1 MTWRILW
8 YRLFTAVAGVELSV
22 ALAGIQDTTMTH
34 AHPTRLVGDTT
45 ASPGVADCRGSACG
59 WKGVIKIARCT
70 RPQAPLNY
78 RWLTNH
84 ITVVLDS
91 LRRYL
96 PWSTLRLF
104 RCTLIAFSVSFL
116 RQRLVEALC
125 FRIVRPVVFPSVN
138 LPQIFTVSV
147 GKTEKGFQSVGLKSR
162 SKVIQNPRIDLN
174 LRSFGTHVSVSTYL
188 YKCVNAT
195 WRRPTLRRCGVESH
209 YLW

>member
-1 MTWRILW
+1 MISTVYCSSRCWVECGAGW
-8 YRLFTAVAGVELSV
+8 YPGHDD
-22 ALAGIQDTTMTH
+22 DTRTSH
-34 AHPTRLVGDTT
+34 T
-45 ASPGVADCRGSACG
+45 ASRWHYGIAWCRWLPWQCMRVKGCHKDCALYTPSSST
-59 WKGVIKIARCT
+59 KL
-70 RPQAPLNY
+70 PL
-78 RWLTNH
+78 LTNH

-104 RCTLIAFSVSFL
+104 RCTLIAFSVSCL
-116 RQRLVEALC
+116 RQQLVEALC